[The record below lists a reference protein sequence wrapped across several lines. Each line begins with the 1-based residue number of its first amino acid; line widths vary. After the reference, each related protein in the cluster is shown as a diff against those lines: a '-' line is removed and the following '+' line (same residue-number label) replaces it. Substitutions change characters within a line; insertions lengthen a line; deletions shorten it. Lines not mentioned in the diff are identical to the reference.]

1 MLTSLQSR
9 NGNHIRAK
17 GGNVLILCL
26 LVNLGNRTT
35 VKKLYTFVKLSFT
48 GLQKNADLKG
58 QHFDMVM

>member
-17 GGNVLILCL
+17 RGNRLILWW
-26 LVNLGNRTT
+26 LVNSGNRTT

-48 GLQKNADLKG
+48 CLQKMLTSKASISI
-58 QHFDMVM
+58 

>member
-1 MLTSLQSR
+1 MLTSLQLR
-9 NGNHIRAK
+9 NCNHIRAK

-48 GLQKNADLKG
+48 GLQKNADL
-58 QHFDMVM
+58 

>member
-1 MLTSLQSR
+1 MLTSLQPL

-17 GGNVLILCL
+17 YDNPLILCV
-26 LVNLGNRTT
+26 LVNSGNRVT

-58 QHFDMVM
+58 QHFDMIM

>member
-9 NGNHIRAK
+9 NCNHIRAK
-17 GGNVLILCL
+17 GGNPLILCI
-26 LVNLGNRTT
+26 LVNLGNPAT

-58 QHFDMVM
+58 QHFDMIM